1 MRWPNGH
8 PLLKSPLLCPI
19 RGIDEELVFRGGSS
33 RHLSCAIERCCGSEV
48 GGTQCADEGVAAKVD
63 VHRWLYRTL
72 WRYGATARSFHR
84 LYPSIISLEALLL
97 LQVLCL
103 GTIGS

>member
-19 RGIDEELVFRGGSS
+19 RGVDEELVFRGGSS
-33 RHLSCAIERCCGSEV
+33 RHSSSAIERCGGSEV
-48 GGTQCADEGVAAKVD
+48 GGTQCADEGVAAEVD

-72 WRYGATARSFHR
+72 WRYGAV
-84 LYPSIISLEALLL
+84 ISPFIPFYQQSGSAVITPGSCVW
-97 LQVLCL
+97 VL
-103 GTIGS
+103 